1 MRRSLSSF
9 MVLLLVHVL
18 VGCSNF
24 KPAPTYPREDPEYGA
39 PATAMTG
46 VDKDEPA
53 PLVLLPGDTITV
65 RTSSAEQTSYEGLV
79 IDAEGKVHVPIVGA
93 VKVGGMTPQAAER
106 AIETPLQK
114 FDKFARVS
122 VLVSKWGGHFATVIG
137 AVVTEGAKELS
148 PGMRLSD
155 LVAAAGGPLRNTEG
169 EIRYVADLDGARLV
183 RNEVTLPVSLR
194 LALGG
199 DNRHN
204 VLMHPGDQLFVPAG
218 FGNRIAI
225 LGDDARPG
233 AMLTFRPGMRLTEVL
248 ASGGGINMASD
259 NDDIR
264 IIRGPLKKPIVYR
277 FNLDKMVAGKTGDVE
292 MAPGDV
298 VFVTRHWSATMGE
311 VINKIAPILSIA
323 ASALSTYVLIEN
335 LRATRDIRN
344 NQNQANQ
351 ANN

>member
-1 MRRSLSSF
+1 MRRSLSSAF
-9 MVLLLVHVL
+9 MALLLVHVL
-18 VGCSNF
+18 VGCNNF
-24 KPAPTYPREDPEYGA
+24 KPPPTYPREDPAYGA
-39 PATAMTG
+39 PTTDLTG

-53 PLVLLPGDTITV
+53 TLVLLPGDTITV
-65 RTSSAEQTSYEGLV
+65 RTSSAEQASYEGLV

-93 VKVGGMTPQAAER
+93 VKIGGMTPQAAER
-106 AIETPLQK
+106 GIETPLQK

-183 RNEVTLPVSLR
+183 RGEKTLPVSLR
-194 LALGG
+194 IALTG

-204 VLMHPGDQLFVPAG
+204 ILLHPGDQLFVPAG

-233 AMLTFRPGMRLTEVL
+233 AMITYRPGMRLTEAL
-248 ASGGGINMASD
+248 ASGGGINLASD
-259 NDDIR
+259 SDDIR
-264 IIRGPLKKPIVYR
+264 IIRGPLKKPMVYR
-277 FNLDKMVAGKTGDVE
+277 FNLDAMVAGKTGDVE
-292 MAPGDV
+292 LAPGDV
-298 VFVTRHWSATMGE
+298 VWVSRHWATTMTE
-311 VINKIAPILSIA
+311 VLNRVAPILSIA
-323 ASALSTYVLIEN
+323 ISGLTTYALVRTLQN
-335 LRATRDIRN
+335 QN
-344 NQNQANQ
+344 NQN
-351 ANN
+351 NN